1 MANTITLAKACS
13 TVLDGV
19 YKLESKTAI
28 LDGNSEMVKEGAN
41 VGELLVP
48 KMDMDGLAD
57 YSRSNG
63 FADGDVVFEYE
74 TKKCG
79 YDRGRMFTVDA
90 EDDEET
96 AGKAFGALG
105 GEFVRT
111 KVVPE
116 LDAYR
121 LAAYAQAGTITEGA
135 LTTGKDAV
143 AALRA
148 ARTAIE
154 DAEALVENCVLFIN
168 PTVKGLIDDMDTTAS
183 KKVMEDW
190 AGVVKVP
197 SARFFTK
204 IALSGNGFAKAEDG
218 KALNFLIVPKG
229 AILQYMKHVVS
240 KIITPDVN
248 QTADAWKFGYRAYGI
263 AETLDNKKQAIVG
276 HSVA

>member
-1 MANTITLAKACS
+1 MANTIALAKACS

-41 VGELLVP
+41 AGELLVP

-63 FADGDVVFEYE
+63 FANGDVTFEYE
-74 TKKCG
+74 TKKCS

-121 LAAYAQAGTITEGA
+121 FAAYSQAGTITEGTIA
-135 LTTGKDAV
+135 SGKEAV

-148 ARTAIE
+148 AKTVVE
-154 DAEALVENCVLFIN
+154 NAEADIANCVLFIN
-168 PTVKGLIDDMDTTAS
+168 PTVAGLVEDLDTTAS
-183 KKVMEDW
+183 KKVLEGF
-190 AGVVKVP
+190 AGIVKVP
-197 SARFFTK
+197 AGRFYSK
-204 IALSGNGFAKAEDG
+204 ITLGANGFSKAEDG
-218 KALNFLIVPKG
+218 KELNFIIVPKG
-229 AILQYMKHVVS
+229 AILQHMKHVVS
-240 KIITPDVN
+240 KIITPEQN

-263 AETLDNKKQAIVG
+263 ADALDNKKAAIVG